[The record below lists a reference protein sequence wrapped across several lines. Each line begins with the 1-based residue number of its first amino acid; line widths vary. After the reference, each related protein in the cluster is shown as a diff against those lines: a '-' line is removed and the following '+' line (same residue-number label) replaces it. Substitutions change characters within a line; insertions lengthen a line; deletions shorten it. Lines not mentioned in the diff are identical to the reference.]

1 MSSITE
7 QLEKIR
13 GELES
18 NFKSLSRDFSDV
30 QAGADTGLVRDRI
43 AKLFKNLVDH
53 QRSINS
59 ALGHVLSETRKLE
72 TQNGAAVLERDRL
85 KALYHAGMTL
95 NSKAEI
101 GSVLEYAIDQ
111 VTYHLRAE
119 RGFLI
124 LINDDLER
132 EYFASKNFEGEDIDH
147 PAEEVSQTV
156 IRKTIEAL
164 QPVRV
169 DDDAMTESIMKQGS
183 FIRLGLRSV
192 LSVPILYRR
201 HFLGIVY
208 LDRRQDDKAFGENDL
223 GFLISFAGQIAIRV
237 HELKR
242 AQAQVSEYEKRD
254 KSRMEELR
262 GRFNFSEIIGR
273 SEKLVQVLELAAKV
287 APSEANVLIAGES
300 GVGKELIA
308 RAIHYN
314 SDRCDKKFVAINCG
328 AIPSELLESE
338 LFGYEP
344 GAFTGAVKQKPG
356 KFELAHGGTV
366 FLDEIGELSIQL
378 QVKILRVVQ
387 MKEIERLGGTGPK
400 KVDIRLLAATNRNL
414 GELVKS
420 GRFREDLYYRLKV
433 VEIELPPL
441 RERRDDIGLL
451 IRHFLAKHGDGRTFN
466 ITDEAMDVLEQYRW
480 DGNVRELENVVQ
492 RAIVLAD
499 SDTIVLENLPA
510 EIVANSESDYQIAK
524 DLPLDAA
531 ETDFRRWYVLRALRK
546 THANKTKAAE
556 LLGIN
561 RTHFFRMLAQL
572 GITEESLKSD

>member
-1 MSSITE
+1 MPSLIE

-13 GELES
+13 SELES
-18 NFKSLSRDFSDV
+18 NVKSMSRDFIGL
-30 QAGADTGLVRDRI
+30 QTETGRENI
-43 AKLFKNLVDH
+43 AKLFKSLLEQ

-59 ALGHVLSETRKLE
+59 ALGHVMSEVRQLE
-72 TQNGAAVLERDRL
+72 ARYNETGIEKDRL

-101 GSVLEYAIDQ
+101 ESVLEYAMDQ

-124 LINDDLER
+124 LIDEHLDR
-132 EYFASKNFEGEDIDH
+132 EYFVSKNFDGEDVDH
-147 PAEEVSQTV
+147 PAEEVCQTV
-156 IRKTIEAL
+156 IRKTVEAL
-164 QPVRV
+164 QPLKV
-169 DDDAMTESIMKQGS
+169 DDDSISESIAKQGS
-183 FIRLGLRSV
+183 FIKLGLRSV
-192 LSVPILYRR
+192 LSVPILYRK
-201 HFLGIVY
+201 HLLGVVY
-208 LDRRQDDKAFGENDL
+208 LDRRQDDRAFGENDL
-223 GFLISFAGQIAIRV
+223 GFLIAFAGQIAVRV

-242 AQAQVSEYEKRD
+242 SLAQVAEYEKRD
-254 KSRMEELR
+254 KSRLEELR
-262 GRFNFSEIIGR
+262 DRFNFSEIIGR
-273 SEKLVQVLELAAKV
+273 SEKLVRVLELAAKV
-287 APSEANVLIAGES
+287 APSEANVLIVGES

-314 SDRCDKKFVAINCG
+314 SDRCDKRFVAINCG

-366 FLDEIGELSIQL
+366 FLDEIGELSVQL

-387 MKEIERLGGTGPK
+387 MKEIERLGGTVPK
-400 KVDIRLLAATNRNL
+400 RVDIRLIAATNRNL
-414 GELVKS
+414 AELVKS
-420 GRFREDLYYRLKV
+420 GHFREDLYYRLKV

-451 IRHFLAKHGDGRTFN
+451 IHHFLDKHGNGRAFT
-466 ITDEAMDVLEQYRW
+466 IADEALDVLEQYRW
-480 DGNVRELENVVQ
+480 DGNVRELENVIQ
-492 RAIVLAD
+492 RAIVLSE
-499 SDTIVLENLPA
+499 SDTIRVEDLPL
-510 EIVANSESDYQIAK
+510 EIVANSESDYRITR

-546 THANKTKAAE
+546 TNSNKTKAAE

-561 RTHFFRMLAQL
+561 RTHFFRMLTQL
-572 GITEESLKSD
+572 GISDTD